1 MNENLVGKT
10 FFCDGEEY
18 IVEEILLFGYRC
30 IARNLNYDTTK
41 QFYCDSVAEW
51 VKREKEKIEKGLN
64 LQKQYENKINYNEK
78 TKEEL
83 LSIISDLETIIEAK
97 DKKEIKYQ
105 EVQQSLEKEIKMLK
119 IQHNK
124 KIIEWKEKYNKINE
138 IAKNICDAVT
148 GVIILDLETT
158 IDDKDKNERKYHETP
173 QSLIKEIEMSK
184 VEHIKNDINLE
195 KKYNETNK
203 MVQNI
208 CNAIKHAIDEISS
221 C

>member
-18 IVEEILLFGYRC
+18 IVEEILLFGHRC
-30 IARNLNYDTTK
+30 IARNLNYDTTE

-83 LSIISDLETIIEAK
+83 LSIISDLET
-97 DKKEIKYQ
+97 
-105 EVQQSLEKEIKMLK
+105 
-119 IQHNK
+119 
-124 KIIEWKEKYNKINE
+124 
-138 IAKNICDAVT
+138 
-148 GVIILDLETT
+148 T
-158 IDDKDKNERKYHETP
+158 IDDKDKKERKYHETP

-184 VEHIKNDINLE
+184 VEHIKNDIKLE

-208 CNAIKHAIDEISS
+208 CNAIKHAIDETSS